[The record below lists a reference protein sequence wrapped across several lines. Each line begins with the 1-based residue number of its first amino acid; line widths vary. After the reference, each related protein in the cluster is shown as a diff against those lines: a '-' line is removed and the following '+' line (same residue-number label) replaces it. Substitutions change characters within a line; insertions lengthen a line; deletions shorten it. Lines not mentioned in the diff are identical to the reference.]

1 MAAELIFAPE
11 VQQDVDEAYSW
22 YEDRRPGLGEDFL
35 SCVDAC
41 IQVIC
46 RMPECPNS
54 TRKLTRSIAGHWLGD
69 FHMPFFTSIPVERC
83 SSTASFI
90 HPVIQKS
97 GGVAWFDFQIFA
109 EPVSP
114 PDRC

>member
-1 MAAELIFAPE
+1 MAAELILVQE
-11 VQQDVDEAYSW
+11 VQQDIDEAYSW
-22 YEDRRPGLGEDFL
+22 YEDCRPGLGEDFL
-35 SCVDAC
+35 SCLDAC

-46 RMPECPNS
+46 RMPELYAKAHEEY
-54 TRKLTRSIAGHWLGD
+54 RRALVGD
-69 FHMPFFTSIPVERC
+69 FHMSFFTSIPMERR

-109 EPVSP
+109 
-114 PDRC
+114 